1 MSASIRSDIGG
12 VLVTGASRDD
22 LAVADVVTLSSVGG
36 ATTNAWTLVY
46 VPTNAA
52 GAQSTATLTSATNP
66 TTSFTADMV
75 GAYLVRLVADA
86 GTASEDTQYV
96 RIRALTTG
104 LSLQLVAAGERRD
117 TSGIIP
123 VDVDAEGWANE
134 QNENL
139 LKLEA
144 AIRTHNYNIKMLGTL
159 NEGGITPAVGIC
171 GEKQAGHTVY
181 YRGWCPT
188 DVTLLSV
195 GVYMASINTSGN
207 YTLDITNVSA
217 GATCLAAPFDMNTL
231 VASTVTPMTLTGTA
245 AHLDF
250 TTGQI
255 WEIALASDD
264 MGFDGT
270 EVYLNLNFGVS

>member
-1 MSASIRSDIGG
+1 MSASIQSDIGG
-12 VLVTGASRDD
+12 VLVTDASRDD
-22 LAVADVVTLSSVGG
+22 LAVTDIVTLSSVGG
-36 ATTNAWTLVY
+36 AATNAWTLVY

-52 GAQSTATLTSATNP
+52 GAQSGATLTSASNP
-66 TTSFTADMV
+66 TTQFTPDMV

-117 TSGIIP
+117 ASGIIP

-144 AIRTHNYNIKMLGTL
+144 AISQHNYHIKMLGKDRV
-159 NEGGITPAVGIC
+159 IV
-171 GEKQAGHTVY
+171 AGHRSLVDGDTVY
-181 YRGWCPT
+181 YRGWCPN

-195 GVYMASINTSGN
+195 GVYMGSINTQGT
-207 YTLDITNVSA
+207 YTLDVTNVSA
-217 GATCLAAPFDMNTL
+217 AATCLTAPFDMNTL
-231 VASTVTPMTLTGTA
+231 VASAVTPMTLTGTA

-255 WEIALASDD
+255 WEITLVSDD
-264 MGFDGT
+264 AGFDGT